1 MQEACESRAASFET
15 PPFHFCIDFK
25 RLFMVYFF
33 AVTAAATVPLSRS
46 YAPFSLSLSL
56 SHLEH
61 RFNSRSITHIRSRVN
76 YKARYLASRSL
87 GFFGDARK
95 LIRWIS
101 RLCAQTR
108 KRFAAVEMIKS
119 AFESRALFALAK

>member
-56 SHLEH
+56 SLIWSTVLIVALLLTFD
-61 RFNSRSITHIRSRVN
+61 RGLIIKRDTWRVV
-76 YKARYLASRSL
+76 RLASL
-87 GFFGDARK
+87 V
-95 LIRWIS
+95 
-101 RLCAQTR
+101 TR
-108 KRFAAVEMIKS
+108 
-119 AFESRALFALAK
+119 ES